1 MKSMKTKR
9 LVGKIVYHILVC
21 GLGLVMIYPL
31 VWMVMSSFKPTN
43 TIFTTAGQLIP
54 EEFTFANYINGWK
67 GFAKISFATFFKNS
81 LFISIVATIGTL
93 LSSALVA
100 FGFSRC
106 KFKGR
111 GILFA
116 AMLLSMMLPA
126 QVLMIP
132 QYLWYQKL
140 GWVGSY
146 KPLIIPYFFA
156 IQGFFVYQISNF
168 IDGIPR
174 ELDEAAK
181 IDGCSYY
188 SIFARIIV
196 PLITPALITSTIFSF
211 MWRWDDFL
219 SALLFVNESAK
230 YPVSLALKLFSDPG
244 SSSDYGAMFAMASLS
259 ILPAVTMFICLQ
271 KYLVEGISTSGLKG

>member
-1 MKSMKTKR
+1 MKKKR
-9 LVGKIVYHILVC
+9 LIGKIIYHVLVC

-31 VWMVMSSFKPTN
+31 VWMIMSSFKPTS

-54 EEFTFANYINGWK
+54 TQFVFENYVNGWK
-67 GFAKISFATFFKNS
+67 GFAKITFATFFKNS
-81 LFISIVATIGTL
+81 LFISIVATMGTL
-93 LSSALVA
+93 ISSSLVA
-100 FGFSRC
+100 FGLSRC
-106 KFKGR
+106 KFFGR
-111 GILFA
+111 RVLFV

-188 SIFARIIV
+188 SIFFRIV
-196 PLITPALITSTIFSF
+196 RPLITPALITSTIFSF

-219 SALLFVNESAK
+219 SALLYINKTAM
-230 YPVSLALKLFSDPG
+230 YPVSLALKLFCDPG

-259 ILPAVTMFICLQ
+259 ILPSVLIFIFFQ

>member
-1 MKSMKTKR
+1 MRYQRDFTIGLKETRDFYQM
-9 LVGKIVYHILVC
+9 LVLGRWWKGILGFGVV
-21 GLGLVMIYPL
+21 GGLVA
-31 VWMVMSSFKPTN
+31 WMYLN
-43 TIFTTAGQLIP
+43 WL
-54 EEFTFANYINGWK
+54 EEE
-67 GFAKISFATFFKNS
+67 
-81 LFISIVATIGTL
+81 V
-93 LSSALVA
+93 SA
-100 FGFSRC
+100 
-106 KFKGR
+106 
-111 GILFA
+111 
-116 AMLLSMMLPA
+116 PA

-188 SIFARIIV
+188 SIFFRIV
-196 PLITPALITSTIFSF
+196 LPLITPALITSTIFSF

-219 SALLFVNESAK
+219 SALLYINESAK
-230 YPVSLALKLFSDPG
+230 YPVSLALKLFCDPG
-244 SSSDYGAMFAMASLS
+244 SSSDYGAMFAMATLS
-259 ILPAVTMFICLQ
+259 IMPAMIMFFCLQ

>member
-1 MKSMKTKR
+1 MKKKR
-9 LVGKIVYHILVC
+9 LIGKIIYHVLVC

-31 VWMVMSSFKPTN
+31 VWMIMSSFKPTS

-54 EEFTFANYINGWK
+54 TQFVFENYVNGWK
-67 GFAKISFATFFKNS
+67 GFAKITFATFFKNS
-81 LFISIVATIGTL
+81 LFISIVATMGTL
-93 LSSALVA
+93 ISSSLVA
-100 FGFSRC
+100 FGLSRC
-106 KFKGR
+106 KFFGR
-111 GILFA
+111 RALFV

-188 SIFARIIV
+188 SIFRIV
-196 PLITPALITSTIFSF
+196 LPLITPALITSTIFSF

-219 SALLFVNESAK
+219 SALLYINESAK
-230 YPVSLALKLFSDPG
+230 YPVSLALKLFCDPG
-244 SSSDYGAMFAMASLS
+244 SSSDYGAMFAMATLS
-259 ILPAVTMFICLQ
+259 IMPAMIMFFCLQ